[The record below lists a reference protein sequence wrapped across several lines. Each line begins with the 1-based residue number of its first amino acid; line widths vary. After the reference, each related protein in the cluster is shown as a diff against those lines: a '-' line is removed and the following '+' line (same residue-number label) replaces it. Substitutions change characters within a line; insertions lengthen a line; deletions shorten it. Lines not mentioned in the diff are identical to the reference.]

1 MCFWQAATKHT
12 NYSVG
17 FLVLVLPPPPSPLFS
32 SSRSSAS
39 LCKQSTRTNNNDNNE
54 GDLCSAHVP
63 HKVGWKTGR
72 CTITLATQ
80 DNATADGVFRAMDP
94 NLCWFVFVH
103 AAESRHQALRTA
115 LGFPCLAR
123 QWNRKS
129 LRWPQ
134 SSGHLRHQLG
144 EGGQNGA
151 RSSHRLHWGQ
161 WTVLMSITSRSLT
174 GFTWTSLGSVNS
186 VHVDNIGVI
195 EQCSRPLQR
204 GRLTGLIPTTSGS
217 VNSVDVHYIEVG

>member
-39 LCKQSTRTNNNDNNE
+39 LYKQSTRTNNNDNNE

-63 HKVGWKTGR
+63 HKVGWKTGL

-80 DNATADGVFRAMDP
+80 DNATADGVFRVIDP
-94 NLCWFVFVH
+94 NLCWFVH
-103 AAESRHQALRTA
+103 AAEPRHQALWTA

-129 LRWPQ
+129 LR
-134 SSGHLRHQLG
+134 
-144 EGGQNGA
+144 
-151 RSSHRLHWGQ
+151 
-161 WTVLMSITSRSLT
+161 
-174 GFTWTSLGSVNS
+174 
-186 VHVDNIGVI
+186 
-195 EQCSRPLQR
+195 
-204 GRLTGLIPTTSGS
+204 
-217 VNSVDVHYIEVG
+217 